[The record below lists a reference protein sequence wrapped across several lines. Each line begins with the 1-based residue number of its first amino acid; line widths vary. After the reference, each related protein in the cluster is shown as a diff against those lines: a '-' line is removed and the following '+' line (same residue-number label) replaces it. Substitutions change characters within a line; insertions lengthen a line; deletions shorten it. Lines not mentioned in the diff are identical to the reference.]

1 MTAKKNQLIEI
12 ARQEAEDYYNKHGT
26 SLTLRG
32 LFYILVSKNVIPNTV
47 NSYKRLSAVLAEAR
61 YNGSFSWYLLRDS
74 TRRFHYLETTTNYPT
89 RPLTAEEIRKIIED
103 YIRSYTNVSVNPW
116 DDQNCRI
123 IVVVEKEAL
132 GDLVTRF
139 IEEVW
144 EHGVYQVRVIRGYD
158 SATDLHDLANAIGYI
173 PESQTPVVLQLGDF
187 DPSGEDIVRD
197 FRERLMMLSHRRDI
211 VFEKVAV
218 TIDQIASLQLPC
230 RPESAEELEK
240 MRRDPR
246 YENYM
251 RKLREEAER
260 NETVRRLIEIYGS
273 SEIRVELDALV
284 ALRADDFK
292 QILRRAIEKY
302 FDANVYNTVTQR
314 RIQEL
319 REQAER
325 VRRESLDNL
334 RSLSS

>member
-1 MTAKKNQLIEI
+1 MTIKKNQLIEI

-47 NSYKRLSAVLAEAR
+47 NAYKRLSAVLAEAR
-61 YNGSFSWYLLRDS
+61 YNGSFPWYLLRDS

-123 IVVVEKEAL
+123 VVVVEKEAL

-158 SATDLHDLANAIGYI
+158 SATDLHDLANTISYI

-230 RPESAEELEK
+230 RPESVEELEK

-251 RKLREEAER
+251 RRLREEAEK

-325 VRRESLDNL
+325 VRRESLENL
-334 RSLSS
+334 RNLGN

>member
-1 MTAKKNQLIEI
+1 MTIKKNQLIEI

-61 YNGSFSWYLLRDS
+61 YNGVFPWYLLRDS
-74 TRRFHYLETTTNYPT
+74 TRRFHYLETSTNYPT
-89 RPLTAEEIRKIIED
+89 RPLTAEELRRIIED

-116 DDQNCRI
+116 DDQNHRI

-158 SATDLHDLANAIGYI
+158 SATDLHDLANAISYI
-173 PESQTPVVLQLGDF
+173 PESQIPVVLQLGDF

-230 RPESAEELEK
+230 RPESIEELEK

-251 RKLREEAER
+251 RRLREEAER

-292 QILRRAIEKY
+292 QILRGAIEKY

-325 VRRESLDNL
+325 VRRESLENL
-334 RSLSS
+334 RNMGG

>member
-1 MTAKKNQLIEI
+1 MTVKKNQLIET

-32 LFYILVSKNVIPNTV
+32 LFYILVSKNIIPNTV
-47 NSYKRLSAVLAEAR
+47 NAYKRLSAVLAEAR
-61 YNGSFSWYLLRDS
+61 YNGSFPWYLLRDS

-89 RPLTAEEIRKIIED
+89 RPLTAEEIRRIIED

-116 DDQNCRI
+116 DDQNHRI

-139 IEEVW
+139 IEEIW

-158 SATDLHDLANAIGYI
+158 SATDLHDLANAISYI
-173 PESQTPVVLQLGDF
+173 PESQIPVVLQLGDF

-230 RPESAEELEK
+230 RPESVEELEK

-246 YENYM
+246 YENYVK
-251 RKLREEAER
+251 KLREEAER

-302 FDANVYNTVTQR
+302 FDTNVYNTVTQR

-334 RSLSS
+334 RSLGS

>member
-1 MTAKKNQLIEI
+1 MTVKKNQLIEI

-61 YNGSFSWYLLRDS
+61 YNGVFPWYLLRDS
-74 TRRFHYLETTTNYPT
+74 TRRFHYLETSTNYPT
-89 RPLTAEEIRKIIED
+89 RPLTAEELRSIIED

-116 DDQNCRI
+116 DDQNHRI

-158 SATDLHDLANAIGYI
+158 SATDLHDLANAISYI
-173 PESQTPVVLQLGDF
+173 PENQTPVVLQLGDF

-230 RPESAEELEK
+230 RPESVEELEK

-251 RKLREEAER
+251 RRLREEAER

-302 FDANVYNTVTQR
+302 FDANIYSTVTQR

-319 REQAER
+319 RELAER

-334 RSLSS
+334 RSLGS

>member
-1 MTAKKNQLIEI
+1 MTVKKNQLIEI

-61 YNGSFSWYLLRDS
+61 YNGGFPWYLLRDS
-74 TRRFHYLETTTNYPT
+74 TRRFHYLETSTNYPT
-89 RPLTAEEIRKIIED
+89 RPLTAEELRRIIED

-116 DDQNCRI
+116 DDQNHRI

-158 SATDLHDLANAIGYI
+158 SATDLHDLANAISYI
-173 PESQTPVVLQLGDF
+173 PENQTPVVLQLGDF

-230 RPESAEELEK
+230 RPESVEELEK

-251 RKLREEAER
+251 RRLREEAER

-302 FDANVYNTVTQR
+302 FDANIYSTVTQR

-334 RSLSS
+334 RSLGS